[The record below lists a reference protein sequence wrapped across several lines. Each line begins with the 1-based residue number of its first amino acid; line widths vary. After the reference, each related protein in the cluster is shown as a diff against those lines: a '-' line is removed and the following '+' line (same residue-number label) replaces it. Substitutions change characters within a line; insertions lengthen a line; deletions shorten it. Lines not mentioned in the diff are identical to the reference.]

1 MKIKTIES
9 AELYYEVEYEID
21 LNNIPKEL
29 RDEVN
34 KIIFSN
40 NKKEERIKL
49 LKRVCEEYG
58 TVESSL
64 TDGNANNFKI
74 EEIKEIK
81 L

>member
-29 RDEVN
+29 KTEIN
-34 KIIFSN
+34 EIIFSN
-40 NKKEERIKL
+40 NEEEKIKL

-64 TDGNANNFKI
+64 TDGNAGNFKI

>member
-9 AELYYEVEYEID
+9 AELYYEVEYKID
-21 LNNIPKEL
+21 LNNIPEEL
-29 RDEVN
+29 KDELD

-40 NKKEERIKL
+40 NEEEKIKF

-58 TVESSL
+58 TIESSL
-64 TDGNANNFKI
+64 TDGNAGNFKI

>member
-29 RDEVN
+29 KTEINEIV
-34 KIIFSN
+34 FSN
-40 NKKEERIKL
+40 NEEEKIKL